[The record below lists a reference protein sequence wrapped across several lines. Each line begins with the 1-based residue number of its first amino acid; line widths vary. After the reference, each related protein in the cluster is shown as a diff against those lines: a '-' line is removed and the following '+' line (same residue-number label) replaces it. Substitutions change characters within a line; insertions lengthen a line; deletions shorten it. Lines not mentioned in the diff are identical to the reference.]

1 MFCFEHQCVC
11 VVSISPINT
20 FDVMNQWSV
29 STFGKSP
36 SPHDPEQHHV
46 DHAGDDGADADDD
59 DINADGNDEDDSS
72 GGFADFTTNHLF
84 SLLTAS
90 APTMPTSTRV
100 PPPVSNH

>member
-1 MFCFEHQCVC
+1 MCLFFP
-11 VVSISPINT
+11 ISPINS

-36 SPHDPEQHHV
+36 SPHDPEQHHA
-46 DHAGDDGADADDD
+46 DHAGDDGADAGDDV
-59 DINADGNDEDDSS
+59 NADGNDEDDSS